1 MYKNPFAPKGTVK
14 ELDLSIILPFS
25 TNMGYLLLPCSSS
38 GKSHET
44 EMYKLL
50 HTKWVKIAEQ
60 YRSFWANKF
69 VHKPGAIQVTQI
81 QSDLASAQ
89 CLFLNDDGEVDAAAM
104 KQCMVAL
111 AKTVKDNKGSLHV
124 ALSVAS
130 IPGMKEIL
138 VSEFLENGLSIYVY
152 KKD

>member
-1 MYKNPFAPKGTVK
+1 MYRNPFAPKGSVK
-14 ELDLSIILPFS
+14 ELDLSIVLPFS

-44 EMYKLL
+44 ELYKLL

-69 VHKPGAIQVTQI
+69 VHKPGAVQITQI

-89 CLFLNDDGEVDAAAM
+89 CLFLNDKEELDPDAM
-104 KQCMVAL
+104 KKCMISL
-111 AKTVKDNKGSLHV
+111 AKIVKDNKGSLHV
-124 ALSVAS
+124 PLSVAS
-130 IPGMKEIL
+130 MPGMTDL
-138 VSEFLENGLSIYVY
+138 LSMEFLENGISVYIY